1 MTDSKDSSF
10 SVRHL
15 MQTPTLAFTSS
26 GILCAVLWFFK
37 VSYADLAAFIFF
49 VLAGAGTAMALGS
62 EVRRKRQTWGWM
74 GLFKAIR
81 DKPSKFFISGFFGHL
96 PQLLVA
102 FVIALIWRRKSRR
115 R

>member
-1 MTDSKDSSF
+1 MTSSQDNSF
-10 SVRHL
+10 SISHL

-26 GILCAVLWFFK
+26 GILCLVLWFFK
-37 VSYADLAAFIFF
+37 VPFADLAAFIFF

-62 EVRRKRQTWGWM
+62 EVRRKQQTWGWM

-81 DKPSKFFISGFFGHL
+81 DKPSKFFVTGFFGHL
-96 PQLLVA
+96 PQLLAA
-102 FVIALIWRRKSRR
+102 FAIALIWRRKSRR